1 MSKPDTAEQTLHGG
15 VLVGDDG
22 SPRATEALHYAAAE
36 AARRG
41 CDLHVVR
48 AWNVKN
54 AVRPPD
60 YSPALVPSTQEFQDA
75 VLAHTQPRARAAAE
89 RHGVTDRV
97 HVHAVHGAATR
108 TLLDLSHQV
117 DVVVVGAQ
125 GLSGIAGRLLGSV
138 ANTVVREADCPVV
151 VVRGRHA

>member
-1 MSKPDTAEQTLHGG
+1 MNHPDTTEVTMTG

-22 SPRATEALHYAAAE
+22 SPRATEALDYAAAE

-54 AVRPPD
+54 AVRPAD
-60 YSPALVPSTQEFQDA
+60 YSPALVPSTQEFQEA
-75 VLAHTQPRARAAAE
+75 VLEHTRPRAQEAAD
-89 RHGVTDRV
+89 RHGIGDRV
-97 HVHAVHGAATR
+97 QVHAIHGAATR
-108 TLLDLSHQV
+108 TLLDLSRQM

-125 GLSGIAGRLLGSV
+125 GLSGITGRLLGSV
-138 ANTVVREADCPVV
+138 ANTVVREAECPVV
-151 VVRGRHA
+151 VVRGHHS